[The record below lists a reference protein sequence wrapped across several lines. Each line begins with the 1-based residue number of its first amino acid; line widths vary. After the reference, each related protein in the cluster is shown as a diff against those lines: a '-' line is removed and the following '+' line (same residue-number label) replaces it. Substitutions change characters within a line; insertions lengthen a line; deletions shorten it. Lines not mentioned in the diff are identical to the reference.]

1 MDHLAHSGEAL
12 VLADA
17 IAAKVLERAP
27 QATKVAKM
35 LINAADSEDSERVL
49 EALAGRIAAGSD
61 ELQEGLAAFREK
73 RSPDFS

>member
-1 MDHLAHSGEAL
+1 MSLCHGGLLGYPW
-12 VLADA
+12 
-17 IAAKVLERAP
+17 ICRK
-27 QATKVAKM
+27 ATKVAKM